1 MKVDRI
7 AILMAIALFV
17 SILITYGRFNHI
29 EQVMTRQRIDGL
41 NLRLESLIITIKD
54 SDSRY
59 RSYTEDLRK
68 IQDRVEL
75 IEGEKMDLLV
85 KVDNLSRDLEG
96 VRNNLVATRLDTN
109 KKIVELGAI
118 SVKKHESSRK

>member
-1 MKVDRI
+1 MKADRI

-17 SILITYGRFNHI
+17 SVLFTYGRFNHM

-59 RSYTEDLRK
+59 MSYTEDLRR
-68 IQDRVEL
+68 IQDRVDL
-75 IEGEKMDLLV
+75 IEGEKKDLWA
-85 KVDNLSRDLEG
+85 KVDNLSRDLEQ
-96 VRNNLVATRLDTN
+96 VRSNLVATRLDTN

-118 SVKKHESSRK
+118 SVKKHEKAKK